1 MTVLSIYPNLQSVN
15 FSNSIRYKNIRGL
28 WLLKTTSRV
37 IEDTLYNPNIV
48 FFLALREKI
57 SFSSIYYIL
66 FYVLYTKCKY
76 FDMQD
81 MTCIFILLMNKCI
94 FFIHMSLVLYRYIV
108 NTC

>member
-48 FFLALREKI
+48 SS
-57 SFSSIYYIL
+57 SFKGEY
-66 FYVLYTKCKY
+66 
-76 FDMQD
+76 
-81 MTCIFILLMNKCI
+81 
-94 FFIHMSLVLYRYIV
+94 
-108 NTC
+108 